1 MSGWGVALVVALVA
15 SGASTRLAA
24 ALAGHG
30 ESLVAW
36 AETEERGEPSGVMAL
51 AEPARAVTRVV
62 ADADAGLDDERVVRR
77 VAGRAADKAALYGD
91 PALVPTRAG
100 ERARQELA
108 LAAAVAAA
116 VAARADGG
124 APVVEVRLPGGVD
137 GGGAD
142 VGGADSGGADSGGAD
157 SGAVVVAGEVAL
169 AAEEVMR
176 IVEAVVGPW
185 SVGRVAVFVRS
196 PRAGALAA
204 AGRPG
209 PAGLD
214 WPLVL
219 ALVGFGVSAGIAVE
233 RLRRG
238 SSR

>member
-15 SGASTRLAA
+15 TPVDEMR
-24 ALAGHG
+24 G
-30 ESLVAW
+30 ESL
-36 AETEERGEPSGVMAL
+36 
-51 AEPARAVTRVV
+51 
-62 ADADAGLDDERVVRR
+62 R
-77 VAGRAADKAALYGD
+77 VAAREADKAALYGD

-108 LAAAVAAA
+108 LAAAVATA
-116 VAARADGG
+116 VAAGADGG
-124 APVVEVRLPGGVD
+124 APVVEVRLPAGSD
-137 GGGAD
+137 G
-142 VGGADSGGADSGGAD
+142 
-157 SGAVVVAGEVAL
+157 GAVVVAGEVAL
-169 AAEEVMR
+169 AAEEVVR
-176 IVEAVVGPW
+176 IAEAVVGAW

-204 AGRPG
+204 AEG
-209 PAGLD
+209 PAGPD
-214 WPLVL
+214 WPLAL

>member
-1 MSGWGVALVVALVA
+1 MNGLALVVALVVTPVVDA
-15 SGASTRLAA
+15 VHDESMQVAA
-24 ALAGHG
+24 
-30 ESLVAW
+30 
-36 AETEERGEPSGVMAL
+36 
-51 AEPARAVTRVV
+51 RV
-62 ADADAGLDDERVVRR
+62 
-77 VAGRAADKAALYGD
+77 ADKAALYGD

-124 APVVEVRLPGGVD
+124 APVVEVRLPAGAEGR
-137 GGGAD
+137 GAEGRGAD
-142 VGGADSGGADSGGAD
+142 G
-157 SGAVVVAGEVAL
+157 GAVVVAGEVAL
-169 AAEEVMR
+169 EVEEVVR
-176 IVEAVVGPW
+176 IAEAVVGAW

-204 AGRPG
+204 EDRPG

-214 WPLVL
+214 WRLVL

-238 SSR
+238 RRGEGREVRLGGEPV